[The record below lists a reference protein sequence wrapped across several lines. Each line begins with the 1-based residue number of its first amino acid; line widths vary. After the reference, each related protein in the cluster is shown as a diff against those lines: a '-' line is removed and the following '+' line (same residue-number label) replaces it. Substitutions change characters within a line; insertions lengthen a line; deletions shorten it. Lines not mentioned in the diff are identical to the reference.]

1 MLQTGKMVFK
11 SVDIILHISHLTVFL
26 ACKKHFA
33 KKRLERK
40 RVEKFKA

>member
-26 ACKKHFA
+26 ACKKFE
-33 KKRLERK
+33 KKRE
-40 RVEKFKA
+40 EKGGEV

>member
-26 ACKKHFA
+26 ACKKHLQ
-33 KKRLERK
+33 KKTRE
-40 RVEKFKA
+40 EKGGEV